1 MFGMHLIMTVVD
13 NQQAQTSFD
22 VNNHQHWKEKKKKKK
37 RSPMFLLYGYIR
49 PAKFLLLHMI
59 PVLSVS
65 ELK

>member
-22 VNNHQHWKEKKKKKK
+22 VNNHQHWGKKKKKME
-37 RSPMFLLYGYIR
+37 SMFLLYGYIR